1 MDVTVKISDKSYCFI
16 QVTSLESSY
25 KLYYKCKIFFEAD
38 TTYAKLNSLDKFCLI
53 FATLHDFEDKKDLI
67 NERNKIVV
75 LKDRSEIFPYSVVGN
90 EIKKGKNAEMSTITM
105 VFQETMSGH
114 KRSSSTLLTLP
125 QQKIRKVSPHLQP
138 IVTPD
143 IEPGEV
149 AMWFSNFSNGF
160 IFH

>member
-16 QVTSLESSY
+16 QVTSLESSNE
-25 KLYYKCKIFFEAD
+25 LYNKCKIFFEAA

-53 FATLHDFEDKKDLI
+53 FVTLHDFEDKKDLI
-67 NERNKIVV
+67 NERNEIVV

-125 QQKIRKVSPHLQP
+125 QQKIRKVSDNS
-138 IVTPD
+138 TPSITLIMNLD
-143 IEPGEV
+143 EV
-149 AMWFSNFSNGF
+149 AIWFRDYSNGL
-160 IFH
+160 IFY